1 MSSAPAELPQWGPTG
16 TSLAQTAY
24 EAIKEK
30 LILLRIGPGEPIS
43 ETELADEL
51 GVGRTPIREALKRL
65 EGDHL
70 VVSYPRRGTFA
81 AGVDIAELAAVTE
94 LRRALEPVA
103 ASAAAERANAQQ
115 RDDLRAAIER
125 IRNFVAE
132 APEDSAGDGGAAEA
146 FLRLDTLVHHTI
158 YQACG
163 NAHIADILARYH
175 YLAMRIWALAA
186 HRLPGI
192 IEHAEDHIPLLEAIV
207 DGQADKAATMTVE
220 HIDEFERSLRAMF

>member
-16 TSLAQTAY
+16 ASLAQTAY
-24 EAIKEK
+24 DAIKEK

-43 ETELADEL
+43 ESELADEL

-94 LRRALEPVA
+94 LRKALEPVA
-103 ASAAAERANAQQ
+103 ARAAAERATSEQ
-115 RDDLRAAIER
+115 RKDLHAAIER
-125 IRNFVAE
+125 IRSFAGQ
-132 APEDSAGDGGAAEA
+132 APEDSAGDTEAAEA

-158 YQACG
+158 YRACG

-192 IEHAEDHIPLLEAIV
+192 IKHAEEHIPLLESIV
-207 DGQADKAATMTVE
+207 EGRADEAATMTVE

>member
-1 MSSAPAELPQWGPTG
+1 M
-16 TSLAQTAY
+16 
-24 EAIKEK
+24 
-30 LILLRIGPGEPIS
+30 
-43 ETELADEL
+43 
-51 GVGRTPIREALKRL
+51 
-65 EGDHL
+65 
-70 VVSYPRRGTFA
+70 
-81 AGVDIAELAAVTE
+81 
-94 LRRALEPVA
+94 
-103 ASAAAERANAQQ
+103 
-115 RDDLRAAIER
+115 
-125 IRNFVAE
+125 
-132 APEDSAGDGGAAEA
+132 
-146 FLRLDTLVHHTI
+146 DTLVHHTI